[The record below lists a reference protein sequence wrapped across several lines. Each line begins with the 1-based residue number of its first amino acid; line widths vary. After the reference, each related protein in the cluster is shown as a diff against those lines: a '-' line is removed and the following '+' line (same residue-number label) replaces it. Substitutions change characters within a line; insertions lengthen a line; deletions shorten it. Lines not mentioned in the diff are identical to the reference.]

1 MANISSVLDKIKA
14 ALAEGKETPYHFVEV
29 MACRGGCIG
38 GGGQP
43 YGANDAVRQQRLAGM
58 YKGDEMSQKRC
69 SHQNPQITKLYE
81 DFLEKPLSHKSHELL
96 HTSYTPRP
104 EYRW

>member
-1 MANISSVLDKIKA
+1 MVNISQVLDKVKA
-14 ALAEGKETPYHFVEV
+14 ALAEGKETPYHFIEV
-29 MACRGGCIG
+29 MACHGGCVG

-43 YGANDAVRQQRLAGM
+43 YGADNEVAARTKGI
-58 YKGDEMSQKRC
+58 YKDDEISKKRC
-69 SHQNPQITKLYE
+69 SHQNPQIIKLYE
-81 DFLEKPLSHKSHELL
+81 DFLEKPLSKKAHDLL